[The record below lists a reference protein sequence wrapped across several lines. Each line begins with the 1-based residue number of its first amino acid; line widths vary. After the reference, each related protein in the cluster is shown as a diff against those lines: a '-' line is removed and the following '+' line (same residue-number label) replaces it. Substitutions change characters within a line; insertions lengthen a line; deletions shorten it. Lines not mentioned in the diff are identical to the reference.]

1 MHGLGDSSISAAYEN
16 WNWIIKTHIK
26 HYMCWHGLIMTAKER
41 QRCRPTHWDIA
52 YMSKVHANTL
62 CLKHKV
68 RRHLKDT
75 VLFTAFYAYT

>member
-1 MHGLGDSSISAAYEN
+1 
-16 WNWIIKTHIK
+16 
-26 HYMCWHGLIMTAKER
+26 MCWHGLIMTAKER